1 MSSDFPGELIVMALP
16 LEAQGVFEAAGVAV
30 LFTGVGKV
38 NAAHALTRQLMEYR
52 HANRTLPRVVNFGTA
67 GSQRLP
73 TGSLVECV
81 GFAQRDMDVSGL
93 GFPVGVT
100 PFEDVPAVLEF
111 SPRFPHLQPGTCG
124 SGDSFVMT
132 ALATQFDVLDM
143 EAYALAKVCWREGVP
158 FTAVKF
164 VTDGADPA
172 AGGDWQ
178 SNLHRAADLFYDCY
192 RRLGG

>member
-38 NAAHALTRQLMEYR
+38 NAAHALTRRLMEYR
-52 HANRTLPRVVNFGTA
+52 HANQTLPRVVNFGTA

-81 GFAQRDMDVSGL
+81 SFAQRDMDVSGL

-100 PFEDVPAVLEF
+100 PFEETFPPCWNFHRGFRICTRVCAAVAIR
-111 SPRFPHLQPGTCG
+111 S
-124 SGDSFVMT
+124 
-132 ALATQFDVLDM
+132 
-143 EAYALAKVCWREGVP
+143 
-158 FTAVKF
+158 
-164 VTDGADPA
+164 
-172 AGGDWQ
+172 
-178 SNLHRAADLFYDCY
+178 
-192 RRLGG
+192 